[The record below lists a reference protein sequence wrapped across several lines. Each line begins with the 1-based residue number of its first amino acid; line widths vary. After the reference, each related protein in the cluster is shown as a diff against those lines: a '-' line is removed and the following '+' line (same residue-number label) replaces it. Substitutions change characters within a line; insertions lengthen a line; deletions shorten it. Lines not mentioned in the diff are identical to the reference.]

1 MTPFA
6 AVIGALNIDLIL
18 QDLPHFARPGEQV
31 NGPDVRLSPG
41 GKGRNIAAMLA
52 AWLKPGAVSMV
63 GKLVQ
68 DDRGL
73 FQIPLESL
81 KAAGVNIQNILIDRA
96 RPDDLPTLSIFLNRV
111 DGKRASYYLPG
122 ENESLSPVDID
133 QVRPLLA
140 QVAEAG
146 GILVM
151 TLEMPLNTAVHA
163 LAVAAELELRVMLDP
178 GGQPPQAEIDFSP
191 LFEHPITWL
200 KPNAAEARRLTGVR
214 VHDLRT
220 ANRAAK
226 RLLEK
231 GVEHVLITNGE
242 KGAYG
247 FSRSETFHHFTPDI
261 EIPSEAESTG
271 CGDQTLAVLCAA
283 TLQGKP
289 FREAA
294 KMAVLAGSLQY
305 CQAGLEPI
313 RPEQVEEIK

>member
-1 MTPFA
+1 MTPLA

-31 NGPDVRLSPG
+31 NGPNVRLSPG

-52 AWLKPGAVSMV
+52 AWLGPGEVSMV

-68 DDRGL
+68 DERGL
-73 FQIPLESL
+73 YQIPLESL
-81 KAAGVNIQNILIDRA
+81 KAAGVNTEDILIDRA
-96 RPDDLPTLSIFLNRV
+96 RSNNLPTLSIFLNRV

-122 ENESLSPVDID
+122 ENESLSSIDLD
-133 QVRPLLA
+133 QVQPLLA
-140 QVAEAG
+140 QIAKADGV
-146 GILVM
+146 LVM
-151 TLEMPLNTAVHA
+151 TLEMPLTTAAHI
-163 LAVAAELELRVMLDP
+163 LEIAAELGLRVMLDP

-191 LFEHPITWL
+191 LFNYPITWL
-200 KPNAAEARRLTGVR
+200 KPNAEEARRLTGVR

-226 RLLEK
+226 RLLDK

-242 KGAYG
+242 RGAYG
-247 FSRSETFHHFTPDI
+247 FSSEEAFHLRAP
-261 EIPSEAESTG
+261 ELSIPPEAESTG
-271 CGDQTLAVLCAA
+271 CGDQVLAVLCAV
-283 TLQGKP
+283 TLQGKG

-294 KMAVLAGSLQY
+294 EMAVSAGSLQY

-313 RPEQVEEIK
+313 RPDQIDEII